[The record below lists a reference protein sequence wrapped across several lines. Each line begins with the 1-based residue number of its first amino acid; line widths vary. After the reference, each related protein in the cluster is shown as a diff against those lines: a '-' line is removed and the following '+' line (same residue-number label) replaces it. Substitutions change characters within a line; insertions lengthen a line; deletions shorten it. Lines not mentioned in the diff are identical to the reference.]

1 MSEASQ
7 PSYTK
12 TRILLILLIA
22 IIIILVL
29 RAVSGVFFHKKQV
42 EPPISV
48 AVAIVKT
55 QNVPVYFSAI
65 GTVNADQTI
74 TIKTQIN
81 GILTHVYFHDGQM
94 IKAGDVLAEIDPRPY
109 EAQVLQYQGQLT
121 RDESL
126 LVNAKL
132 DLKRY
137 INLYLSR
144 AVSQQT
150 LDTQKSLVKQDEGSV
165 NIDKGLLIAAKVKLE
180 YCDIISPVS
189 GRIGLS
195 VVDEGNFV
203 QTSDTNGIAVITTLA
218 PIQVYFPLPQND
230 LPAITKRFS
239 AGKKLEV
246 DVYNRD
252 KSQLLTKG
260 FLAAIDSQINTTT
273 GTIKLEGVFENKD
286 IVLFPNQFVNVSLKV
301 TVLKNALIIPTAA
314 VQQGATGPYIYR
326 YNINHTVSSV
336 PIKTSVAYGEDTV
349 ITSGLSANQIVVT
362 QGTDK
367 LYEGAKVVAG
377 S

>member
-7 PSYTK
+7 PSHTK

-29 RAVSGVFFHKKQV
+29 RSVSGVFFHKKQV

-94 IKAGDVLAEIDPRPY
+94 IKAGDVLAQIDPRPY

-314 VQQGATGPYIYR
+314 VQQGATGPYVYR